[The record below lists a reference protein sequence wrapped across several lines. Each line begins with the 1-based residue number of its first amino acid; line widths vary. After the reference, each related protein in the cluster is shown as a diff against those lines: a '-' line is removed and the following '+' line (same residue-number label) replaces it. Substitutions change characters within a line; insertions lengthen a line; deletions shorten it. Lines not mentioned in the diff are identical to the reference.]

1 MFKSFIAWLDSYISR
16 EEPSAIL
23 KALIGLMAF
32 AGLLGTIFG
41 NQTIRVGAFVVVVVF
56 VTSVILLLVADR
68 RRLQRAYDVH
78 RNLLALY
85 CDFVIDNHPKPLI
98 SVEDWRQV
106 THIHPNGDVRETL
119 KIQAIALRREVHFI
133 RLKAGSGWE
142 QPEKYRR
149 EVKVIARSLTV
160 NNLPGPQWH
169 VTRSWRSTDKMTS
182 IIHFH
187 QPVRRGEEIRFEVVR
202 IWPRK
207 CHLLMREG
215 AVDAFTFRNSSLIK
229 ISNVE
234 HTIVLPLG
242 TSARYEAVGFNE
254 GDPDSP
260 IRITVNDDSTSFCF
274 TAETLPDKEL
284 VGIRLELK

>member
-16 EEPSAIL
+16 EEPSSIL

-56 VTSVILLLVADR
+56 VTSMILLLVADR

-78 RNLLALY
+78 RNLLARY
-85 CDFVIDNHPKPLI
+85 CDFVIDNHPKRLI

-106 THIHPNGDVRETL
+106 TQIHPNGDVRETL
-119 KIQAIALRREVHFI
+119 KIRAVALGREVYFI
-133 RLKAGSGWE
+133 RLKAGSQWE

-149 EVKVIARSLTV
+149 GVKVIARSLTV

-169 VTRSWRSTDKMTS
+169 VTRSWRSTDKITL

-187 QPVRRGEEIRFEVVR
+187 QPVRRGEEVRFEVVR

-207 CHLLMREG
+207 CLPLMREG
-215 AVDAFTFRNSSLIK
+215 AVDSFTFKNTSLIK
-229 ISNVE
+229 IVNVE

-242 TSARYEAVGFNE
+242 MSARYEAIGFNE
-254 GDPDSP
+254 GDPGSP
-260 IRITVNDDSTSFCF
+260 LKITVSDDDASFCF
-274 TAETLPDKEL
+274 TAKMIPEKES